1 MWKWRE
7 RGRQNAEE
15 TKRREKIRKKRKEK
29 FKNGEKET
37 WSKGR
42 LSKLMFEQTG
52 RGREMT
58 IS

>member
-52 RGREMT
+52 RGR
-58 IS
+58 